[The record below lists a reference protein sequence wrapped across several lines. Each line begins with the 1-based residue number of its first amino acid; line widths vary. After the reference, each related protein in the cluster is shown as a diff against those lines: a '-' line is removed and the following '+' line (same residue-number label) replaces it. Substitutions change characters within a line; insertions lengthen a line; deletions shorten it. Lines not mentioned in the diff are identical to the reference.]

1 MLHDIS
7 KKYQLDLEDK
17 LNDDKIIDFQEK
29 LVKTVA
35 RAIDRPSLVEKF
47 REKRDT
53 DGEQEILKKK
63 RMAEENQRKASNLIK
78 NSLINLEFE
87 EIYKK
92 ALTN

>member
-53 DGEQEILKKK
+53 EKK
-63 RMAEENQRKASNLIK
+63 NG
-78 NSLINLEFE
+78 
-87 EIYKK
+87 
-92 ALTN
+92 